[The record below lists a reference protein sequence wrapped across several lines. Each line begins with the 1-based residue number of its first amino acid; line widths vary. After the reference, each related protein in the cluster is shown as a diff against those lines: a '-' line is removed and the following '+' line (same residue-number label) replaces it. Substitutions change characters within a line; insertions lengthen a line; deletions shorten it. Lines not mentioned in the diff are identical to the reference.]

1 MTRQP
6 EPASRRP
13 APSAPAT
20 HGLVLLGGRAAD
32 VSGWVARSV
41 IPLLR
46 VPTEAWTG
54 VLVLGPSRV
63 DAPYDDAATLLAAR
77 PVPLRAGPALGFF
90 EIDGRAVVTVHGPGR
105 RRGPGWVVWEPDIGL
120 LRPPG
125 LELAGPA
132 ELVRVAG
139 AGPQVRDELV
149 DLLHEKRARPVMM
162 LQAVLATLGL
172 PLAGALGDPAGAA
185 ELPGAARHEPS
196 PREVGWFEDAVA
208 DSVRLRRELGAL
220 G

>member
-1 MTRQP
+1 MTRAS
-6 EPASRRP
+6 EPVSRRP
-13 APSAPAT
+13 APSEQVAR
-20 HGLVLLGGRAAD
+20 GLVLLRGRPAD
-32 VSGWVARSV
+32 VVGWVTRSV
-41 IPLLR
+41 VPLLQ

-54 VLVLGPSRV
+54 ALVVGSSQV
-63 DAPYDDAATLLAAR
+63 GAPYDDAATLLAAR
-77 PVPLRAGPALGFF
+77 PVPARAGPALGFF

-105 RRGPGWVVWEPDIGL
+105 RRGPGWVVWEPDLGL

-139 AGPQVRDELV
+139 VQPPVRDELV

-172 PLAGALGDPAGAA
+172 PLAGALGDPVGAGD
-185 ELPGAARHEPS
+185 LPGATRHEPRS
-196 PREVGWFEDAVA
+196 REVGWFEDAVA

-220 G
+220 R